1 MSQRKRIAENLLSG
15 LLRKVADE
23 VRGVGVH
30 NQDTYPEDIEK
41 AQELLRLAKRV
52 RDLIADGEYL
62 EAIAVA
68 TEEGEG
74 NE

>member
-1 MSQRKRIAENLLSG
+1 MSLRKRIAENLLSG
-15 LLRKVADE
+15 LLRETAERLD
-23 VRGVGVH
+23 
-30 NQDTYPEDIEK
+30 PEGIEK

-68 TEEGEG
+68 TEDSADE
-74 NE
+74 